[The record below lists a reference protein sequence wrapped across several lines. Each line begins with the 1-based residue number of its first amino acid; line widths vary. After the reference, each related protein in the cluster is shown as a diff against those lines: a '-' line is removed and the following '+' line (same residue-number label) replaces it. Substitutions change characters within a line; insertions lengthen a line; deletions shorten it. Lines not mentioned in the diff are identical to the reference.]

1 MSSDDT
7 SPRIEEV
14 FLVHKSGCLI
24 EFMDIEKSIE
34 VDYDLTIGMLTAI
47 QCFVKDT
54 FGAGQWSLKKLEF
67 ENRKIMIELADNFYL
82 AVVYSGNATA
92 KMNHEV
98 ARSLEIIEE
107 KFGKVAE
114 NWNGDM
120 DVWEGTKDLIG
131 PIFTP
136 DVEDILMDESIHCQ
150 LCGAPVDD
158 DATSCPM
165 CEFDFSLMGD

>member
-1 MSSDDT
+1 MSTDDET
-7 SPRIEEV
+7 PVIEEV

-24 EFMDIEKSIE
+24 EFMDMEQNIEI
-34 VDYDLTIGMLTAI
+34 DYDLTIAMLTAI
-47 QCFVKDT
+47 QSFVKET
-54 FGAGQWSLKKLEF
+54 FGAGKWSLKKLEF
-67 ENRKIMIELADNFYL
+67 ENKNIMIELAKNFYL
-82 AVVYSGNATA
+82 AVVYSGKATA

-107 KFGKVAE
+107 KYGDIAKD
-114 NWNGDM
+114 WNGDM

-136 DVEDILMDESIHCQ
+136 DVEDILKDESILCP

-158 DATSCPM
+158 DATACPM
-165 CEFDFSLMGD
+165 CEFNFSLMDD